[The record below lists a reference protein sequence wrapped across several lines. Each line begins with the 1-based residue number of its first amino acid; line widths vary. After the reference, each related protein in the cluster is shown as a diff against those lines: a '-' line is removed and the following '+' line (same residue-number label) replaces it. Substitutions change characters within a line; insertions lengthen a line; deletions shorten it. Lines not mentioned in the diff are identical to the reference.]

1 MSFDPALSRGSALTS
16 YAVTAIDVANT
27 ASGDQTATR
36 TRSTERAESRSLLAF
51 SWPAPLRLPASRNP
65 STPVSRSGRRL
76 LAVMPLPWAS
86 RDAVLLPQRPTRETR
101 PPTPASASGR
111 PPHGVEPAPSS
122 GPRAERLVASSRQP
136 APAGPASLRTGSSF
150 SISTSWVESSCRS
163 GRSSS
168 PDRPTPTATAT
179 NAAAATEAARH
190 AATCW
195 RSGIEAPLP
204 RAVEC
209 GSYRR
214 RSLPGSDRAAVAYPA
229 PSGTRLAHLP
239 Y

>member
-1 MSFDPALSRGSALTS
+1 MGMAGRCSPPA
-16 YAVTAIDVANT
+16 
-27 ASGDQTATR
+27 
-36 TRSTERAESRSLLAF
+36 
-51 SWPAPLRLPASRNP
+51 
-65 STPVSRSGRRL
+65 
-76 LAVMPLPWAS
+76 
-86 RDAVLLPQRPTRETR
+86 RPTRETR

-136 APAGPASLRTGSSF
+136 APAGPASLRTGCSF
-150 SISTSWVESSCRS
+150 SISTSLVESSCRS

-195 RSGIEAPLP
+195 RSGIEAGCRALLSAGATADGLYREVIERLGHTRLRPELAWRICLTHVRDWLGFGPSRRWHRRYSHASRARVQTGRGPCPLL
-204 RAVEC
+204 RWSRWRT
-209 GSYRR
+209 GSLTADACSITWRR
-214 RSLPGSDRAAVAYPA
+214 RRV
-229 PSGTRLAHLP
+229 
-239 Y
+239 